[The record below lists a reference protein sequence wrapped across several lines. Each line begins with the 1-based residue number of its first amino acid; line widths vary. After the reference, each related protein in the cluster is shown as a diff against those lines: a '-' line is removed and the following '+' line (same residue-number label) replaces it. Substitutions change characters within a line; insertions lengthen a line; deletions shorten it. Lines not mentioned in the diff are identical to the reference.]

1 MTPTKLVLASSS
13 PYRRQLLQK
22 LRMEFSW
29 ASPEIDESPKEH
41 ETPEQLVLRLAKQKA
56 TALAD
61 IFPEHLIIG
70 SDQIATLNNRIIGKP
85 HTHKAATSQLASFSG
100 KEVVFLTS
108 LCLYNSKT
116 HRSQL
121 ATDKYTVKFRQL
133 NDRQIDSYLRQ
144 EEPYDCAG
152 SFKSEGMGICLF
164 ERMEGKDPNTLVGLP
179 LIELTDMLMNEGID
193 PLSFHRNH

>member
-1 MTPTKLVLASSS
+1 MASNTLVLASSS

-22 LRMEFSW
+22 LGLAFAW
-29 ASPEIDESPKEH
+29 ASPDIDETPDKH

-56 TALAD
+56 TALTTT
-61 IFPEHLIIG
+61 FPEHLIIG
-70 SDQIATLNNRIIGKP
+70 SDQIATLNNQIIGKP
-85 HTHKAATSQLASFSG
+85 HTHEAAADQLKSFSG

-116 HRSQL
+116 LHSQL
-121 ATDKYTVKFRQL
+121 TLDKYTVKFRQL
-133 NDRQIDSYLRQ
+133 SGEQIEHYLRK

-179 LIELTDMLMNEGID
+179 LIELVNMLINEGID
-193 PLSFHRNH
+193 PLNTASKS